1 MIFFG
6 IFFLEYKIYFYV
18 GFYWFYKLYRTLEKM
33 GKDFFSFRDEE
44 VKNLG
49 RGDVKGY

>member
-1 MIFFG
+1 
-6 IFFLEYKIYFYV
+6 
-18 GFYWFYKLYRTLEKM
+18 M

-49 RGDVKGY
+49 RGDVKGYWVKVKVGIKI